1 MKTFIQTQLDF
12 NELIEIIKKEI
23 RETLEEVINEQN
35 KEDEFLTRTEVLKKL
50 KVSSPTLKKLTNN
63 GFIKVIR
70 FGNGLRYSKNQVE
83 EYLSNLN

>member
-12 NELIEIIKKEI
+12 NELIEIIKNEI
-23 RETLEEVINEQN
+23 RETVEEVFNEQK
-35 KEDEFLTRTEVLKKL
+35 KEDEFLTRSEVLKKL

-83 EYLSNLN
+83 EYLSELY